1 MNRRARIDGYLNE
14 VSWAMGGSFTEQQ
27 AARDELRAHI
37 HDHLR
42 ELQLEGI
49 DREAAVEQALR
60 DLGDPSALGASL
72 RASRGTHA
80 LRRPIV
86 QPEGALILERR
97 AEHHLPS
104 PRVLLALAAL
114 VLMSLAASLVYVWP

>member
-1 MNRRARIDGYLNE
+1 MNGRARIDGYLNE
-14 VSWAMGGSFTEQQ
+14 VSWAMGGAFSEQQ

-37 HDHLR
+37 REHVR
-42 ELQLEGI
+42 ELQLEGV
-49 DREAAVEQALR
+49 DRDAAIGQALR

-80 LRRPIV
+80 LRRPLA

-97 AEHHLPS
+97 AEHHLPP
-104 PRVLLALAAL
+104 PRVLLALAAF

>member
-1 MNRRARIDGYLNE
+1 MSRRARIDGYLNE
-14 VSWAMGGSFTEQQ
+14 VSWAMGGSLAEQQ

-37 HDHLR
+37 RDHVR
-42 ELQLEGI
+42 ELQLDGVE
-49 DREAAVEQALR
+49 REAAVEQALA
-60 DLGDPSALGASL
+60 DLGDPSALGHSL

-80 LRRPIV
+80 LRRPLA
-86 QPEGALILERR
+86 QPAGALILERR
-97 AEHHLPS
+97 VEHHLPP

>member
-1 MNRRARIDGYLNE
+1 MNRIDGYLNE
-14 VSWAMGGSFTEQQ
+14 MSWAMGGSFSEQQ

-37 HDHLR
+37 REQVR
-42 ELQLEGI
+42 ELELAGI
-49 DREAAVEQALR
+49 DEASAVGQALR

-72 RASRGTHA
+72 RGSRGTHA
-80 LRRPIV
+80 LRRPFV

-97 AEHHLPS
+97 AQHHLPP
-104 PRVLLALAAL
+104 PRVLLALAAF

>member
-1 MNRRARIDGYLNE
+1 MNRIDGYLNE
-14 VSWAMGGSFTEQQ
+14 VSWAMGGAFSEQQ

-37 HDHLR
+37 RDQVR

-49 DREAAVEQALR
+49 VGDSAIERALG
-60 DLGDPSALGASL
+60 DLGDPSALGHSL

-80 LRRPIV
+80 LRRPLV

-97 AEHHLPS
+97 SQHHLPP
-104 PRVLLALAAL
+104 PRVLLALAAFAL
-114 VLMSLAASLVYVWP
+114 VALSASLVYVWP